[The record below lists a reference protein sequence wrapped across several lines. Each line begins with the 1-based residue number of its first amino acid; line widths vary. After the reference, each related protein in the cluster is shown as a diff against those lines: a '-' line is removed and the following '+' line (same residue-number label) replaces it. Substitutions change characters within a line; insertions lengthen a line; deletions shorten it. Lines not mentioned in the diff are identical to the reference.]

1 MRVNLEN
8 ACELL
13 QTGNVVAIPTETVY
27 GLAASLSN
35 PEAIEHIFTLKGRPA
50 DNPLIIHVA
59 DSSQVV
65 CYTKDIPEDFEVLA
79 NTFWPGPMT
88 LVLPAVKEWVPSIV
102 RADLDTVAFRI
113 PSHPLTLQVLSNV
126 GPLVMPSANLSGKPS
141 ATRPEHVEND
151 FSRDLPVLDGGEC
164 YRGVESTILMYNI
177 NRWEIVRLGALTPE
191 IFETFLGY
199 KPRVNEFIGEEHPV
213 CPGQLYRHYAPQ
225 ATLILDA
232 DTPPESIGAVVGFS
246 NRTYPDSC
254 RIFELGATTDP
265 EEVAKNLY
273 GTLRLLDSEGIK
285 AAWVDTSFPKAGL
298 CSTIAERLRNASS
311 KDSES

>member
-1 MRVNLEN
+1 MRVNIKT

-13 QTGNVVAIPTETVY
+13 KDGKVVAIPTETVY

-50 DNPLIIHVA
+50 DNPLIIHVG
-59 DSSQVV
+59 DSFQVE
-65 CYTKDIPEDFEVLA
+65 CYTKNVPEGFEVLA
-79 NTFWPGPMT
+79 STFWPGPMT

-151 FSRDLPVLDGGEC
+151 FGVDFPVLDGGEC
-164 YRGVESTILMYNI
+164 HRGVESTILMN
-177 NRWEIVRLGALTPE
+177 NMNKWEIVRLGAITPE

-199 KPRVNEFIGEEHPV
+199 KPNVNEFIRENHPI
-213 CPGQLYRHYAPQ
+213 CPGQMYRHYAPQ
-225 ATLILDA
+225 ATLILDSNIS
-232 DTPPESIGAVVGFS
+232 PESIGAVVGFS
-246 NRTYPDSC
+246 DRTYPESC

-273 GTLRLLDSEGIK
+273 GTLRTLDLEGIK
-285 AAWVDTSFPKAGL
+285 KVWVDTRFPDVGL
-298 CSTIAERLRNASS
+298 WTTVSERLRKASS
-311 KDSES
+311 NNNGV

>member
-1 MRVNLEN
+1 MRVNFEKACKLLE
-8 ACELL
+8 A
-13 QTGNVVAIPTETVY
+13 GNVVAIPTETVY
-27 GLAASLSN
+27 GLAASLSD

-65 CYTKDIPEDFEVLA
+65 FYTKDIPKGFEILA
-79 NTFWPGPMT
+79 STFWPGPMT

-102 RADLDTVAFRI
+102 RADLNTVAFRI
-113 PSHPLTLQVLSNV
+113 PSHPLTLQVLINV

-151 FSRDLPVLDGGEC
+151 FGMDFPVLDGGEC
-164 YRGVESTILMYNI
+164 YRGVESTILMHNL

-191 IFETFLGY
+191 IFEPFLGY
-199 KPRVNEFIGEEHPV
+199 QPQINEFIGEEHPV

-225 ATLILDA
+225 ATLILDKGVKP
-232 DTPPESIGAVVGFS
+232 DSIGTIVGFS
-246 NRTYPDSC
+246 DRKYPDTC
-254 RIFELGATTDP
+254 RVYNLGSTTNP

-273 GTLRLLDSEGIK
+273 ETLRKLDREGVEK
-285 AAWVDTSFPKAGL
+285 AWVDTVFPSTGL
-298 CSTIAERLRNASS
+298 WTTVAERLRKASS
-311 KDSES
+311 RA

>member
-13 QTGNVVAIPTETVY
+13 QTGKVVAIPTETVY

-50 DNPLIIHVA
+50 DNPLIIHVG

-102 RADLDTVAFRI
+102 RAGLDTVAFRI

-151 FSRDLPVLDGGEC
+151 FSRDFPVLDGGEC

-199 KPRVNEFIGEEHPV
+199 KPKVNEFIGEEHPV

-225 ATLILDA
+225 ATLILDT
-232 DTPPESIGAVVGFS
+232 DTSPESIGAVVGFS
-246 NRTYPDSC
+246 DRTYPDSC
-254 RIFELGATTDP
+254 RIFELGATTNP

-273 GTLRLLDSEGIK
+273 GTLRLLDLEGIK
-285 AAWVDTSFPKAGL
+285 AAWVDTSFPKEGL
-298 CSTIAERLRNASS
+298 WSTVAERLRKASS
-311 KDSES
+311 KSLET